1 MFLIELWNE
10 YLSKTMP
17 VLTAGGI
24 PLVVIQMLGGLPPL
38 AGLYRSVRRDSMAER
53 VMLCLVPGIFVVSV
67 AIVEPLFFD
76 SFLGD
81 GFPWTQALLKFLNQ
95 PRFFEEALV
104 LAWAFLMAA
113 AATWMA
119 QRWDGQFYIRSYL
132 LSIGSGLLVSSV
144 VMILSIDHFLLG
156 GVLFSVLGGQVV
168 KWLVYGIYLLLYQL
182 FVLLVCLLWRLL
194 FSERGSVGDGNYKR
208 WLRRYL
214 ARGYRAYG
222 WSALMFAALW
232 AFSIVYGLYRE
243 GSPYGW
249 ALVVNVVLVVIGVVC
264 LVRSF
269 LQPDY
274 RRILSWG
281 DPEETLCQL
290 HHELVDKEPLVLALT
305 DPLDNSEK
313 IVLFEAGMG
322 AFMEKP
328 IAADVCAAQADAL
341 IRLNLRSKNEYY
353 YQSILPIGPSA
364 VISLAYRQV
373 LVEGVPLGLT
383 KKEFDLLHYMVK
395 HPYQIFSK
403 EQLYKQIWN
412 YDVDIGGNENVKTH
426 IKTLR
431 RKLMVVREDMIETVR
446 GVGYRYVPPDLPQ

>member
-1 MFLIELWNE
+1 MKKQVLIVADDLDLRNSIQNQMENE
-10 YLSKTMP
+10 AMETNC
-17 VLTAGGI
+17 A
-24 PLVVIQMLGGLPPL
+24 
-38 AGLYRSVRRDSMAER
+38 DS
-53 VMLCLVPGIFVVSV
+53 IS
-67 AIVEPLFFD
+67 
-76 SFLGD
+76 
-81 GFPWTQALLKFLNQ
+81 
-95 PRFFEEALV
+95 
-104 LAWAFLMAA
+104 
-113 AATWMA
+113 
-119 QRWDGQFYIRSYL
+119 
-132 LSIGSGLLVSSV
+132 
-144 VMILSIDHFLLG
+144 
-156 GVLFSVLGGQVV
+156 
-168 KWLVYGIYLLLYQL
+168 
-182 FVLLVCLLWRLL
+182 
-194 FSERGSVGDGNYKR
+194 
-208 WLRRYL
+208 
-214 ARGYRAYG
+214 
-222 WSALMFAALW
+222 AAL
-232 AFSIVYGLYRE
+232 SCVMERE
-243 GSPYGW
+243 YH
-249 ALVVNVVLVVIGVVC
+249 LVILDLQLSGVSDIEM
-264 LVRSF
+264 VRII
-269 LQPDY
+269 
-274 RRILSWG
+274 RIAKSV
-281 DPEETLCQL
+281 P
-290 HHELVDKEPLVLALT
+290 VLALT

-353 YQSILPIGPSA
+353 YQSIPPIGPSA

>member
-76 SFLGD
+76 SFLGG

-222 WSALMFAALW
+222 WSALMFAVLW

-290 HHELVDKEPLVLALT
+290 HHELVDKEPLVKADIGFLT
-305 DPLDNSEK
+305 E
-313 IVLFEAGMG
+313 
-322 AFMEKP
+322 
-328 IAADVCAAQADAL
+328 
-341 IRLNLRSKNEYY
+341 
-353 YQSILPIGPSA
+353 
-364 VISLAYRQV
+364 
-373 LVEGVPLGLT
+373 
-383 KKEFDLLHYMVK
+383 HYMVTAAPK
-395 HPYQIFSK
+395 RIFCRALLERPPKLDVMGAYVLQFQDGGRCRINRCYQ
-403 EQLYKQIWN
+403 QLLEPLLKS
-412 YDVDIGGNENVKTH
+412 NE
-426 IKTLR
+426 
-431 RKLMVVREDMIETVR
+431 E
-446 GVGYRYVPPDLPQ
+446 